1 MSIFNRK
8 SISRKYLRSLELGG
22 LTYMASSDTTKLI
35 KETDRIAATVELK
48 RRSED
53 LCKSGQTVRAEEGK
67 SLAGGHV
74 WMSVLAGT
82 VYERLSVLN
91 NSRIAHKLWATP
103 DVMDKV

>member
-1 MSIFNRK
+1 M
-8 SISRKYLRSLELGG
+8 
-22 LTYMASSDTTKLI
+22 
-35 KETDRIAATVELK
+35 
-48 RRSED
+48 
-53 LCKSGQTVRAEEGK
+53 KSGQTVSAEEGK